1 LPAGEFAQ
9 FLQLVQNG
17 SPYTQPA
24 LTSSWA
30 DLSPAVKAAL
40 ALEQQRQLEKSVNYC
55 REVLQIG
62 V

>member
-1 LPAGEFAQ
+1 
-9 FLQLVQNG
+9 VQNG